1 MINYHNGCLFKYIES
16 EKFNGSCIICHCVND
31 ISVMGSGFVVPLY
44 TKWPIVKQLYH
55 QWDMSLGKTQII
67 IVGDSL
73 VGGKDIFVANMCA
86 QSGICS
92 KSTGPRSKVS
102 SKPIR
107 YASLVRCMEDV
118 AHYVRMYKIDNIVAP
133 MFGSDRAGGT
143 WDFIV
148 ELIYE
153 IWKDLNVTICRIN

>member
-1 MINYHNGCLFKYIES
+1 
-16 EKFNGSCIICHCVND
+16 VND

-55 QWDMSLGKTQII
+55 KWDMSLGKTQII
-67 IVGDSL
+67 IVEENLEGN
-73 VGGKDIFVANMCA
+73 DIFVANMCA

-92 KSTGPRSKVS
+92 KSTGPRSKVN

-118 AHYVRMYKIDNIVAP
+118 ANYVRAYKIDHIVAP
-133 MFGSDRAGGT
+133 MFGSGLAGGSWST
-143 WDFIV
+143 IE
-148 ELIYE
+148 ELIEE
-153 IWKDLNVTICRIN
+153 IWGDLNVTVCRL

>member
-1 MINYHNGCLFKYIES
+1 MQYHQGDLFKFVDS
-16 EKFNGSCIICHCVND
+16 LSGSVMVPHIVND
-31 ISVMGSGFVVPLY
+31 ANLMASGFVVPLY
-44 TKWPIVKQLYH
+44 TKWPIVKTLYH
-55 QWDMSLGKTQII
+55 QWDMSLGKTQI
-67 IVGDSL
+67 VL
-73 VGGKDIFVANMCA
+73 VEGEEVFVANMCA

-107 YASLVRCMEDV
+107 YASLIRCMEDV

-133 MFGSDRAGGT
+133 MFGSNRAGGT

-148 ELIYE
+148 ELIDE